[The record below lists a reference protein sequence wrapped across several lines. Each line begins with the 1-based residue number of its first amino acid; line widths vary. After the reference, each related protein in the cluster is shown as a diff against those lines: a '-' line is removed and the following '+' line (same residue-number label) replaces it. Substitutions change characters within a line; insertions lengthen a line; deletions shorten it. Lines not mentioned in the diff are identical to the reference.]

1 MLVGRA
7 WCFITLVMPSRDV
20 TVAML
25 AVGRAEAFVA
35 TRSEC
40 VAACRSELVVVKVI
54 ARMQQKQP
62 ATGRYMM
69 SRCRILHLDARC
81 CR

>member
-25 AVGRAEAFVA
+25 AVARAEAFVA

-62 ATGRYMM
+62 PRNGP
-69 SRCRILHLDARC
+69 LHDVAVPDTPS
-81 CR
+81 